1 MGTAQCCCDDSTTK
15 NEYRI
20 EQNGTP
26 LEGRGRVR
34 SIKKAKEISVQT
46 DNFLLPGFHQQT
58 FSPTC
63 DDMFRSSNNYDTISK
78 GYQSSNRQS
87 YFNGVMQGH
96 ESRTYD
102 NVLSYDSNPYGIFAD
117 KRSFKSG

>member
-1 MGTAQCCCDDSTTK
+1 
-15 NEYRI
+15 
-20 EQNGTP
+20 
-26 LEGRGRVR
+26 
-34 SIKKAKEISVQT
+34 
-46 DNFLLPGFHQQT
+46 
-58 FSPTC
+58 
-63 DDMFRSSNNYDTISK
+63 MFRSSNNYDTISK